1 MIKHTFL
8 LRMSYK
14 FDSKKL
20 VFRSPTTMRKVEVKQ
35 EQHSKRF
42 AELSTEKWFP
52 KKKNPVKM

>member
-1 MIKHTFL
+1 M
-8 LRMSYK
+8 RMSYK

-35 EQHSKRF
+35 EEHSKRF